1 MTIGDTTLCHNLKT
15 IAMNTQNLK
24 KCILL
29 ICALALSFFFI
40 TDMVS
45 AKENK
50 IEKLLSEGKL
60 PSELKLKDNET
71 QKFLVITD
79 YFNKD
84 IFGNFFNKQRYQGIY
99 SRGYSDGKVKWNNV
113 SVSNSTSEKGD
124 FPVGNPLT
132 CMEDFSYLV
141 SPDMMKAESFPNF
154 PPTEVDAKNLVWD
167 MMGFEGFA
175 WLYFDSLRLNEYY
188 DSHAFNGKVPME
200 GVGTFENRNILLKW
214 SGITVMKGEKCAVIE
229 FLAMDNPLDLSV
241 DTEYFKLIA
250 KGRSHY
256 WGTILV
262 SISDKQIEQA
272 ILHEDV
278 LLDMVMPDGKKQ
290 LANTTRLLTV
300 EKLK

>member
-1 MTIGDTTLCHNLKT
+1 MK
-15 IAMNTQNLK
+15 TQNLK
-24 KCILL
+24 KCILF
-29 ICALALSFFFI
+29 ICALAFSIFFI

-45 AKENK
+45 ANGNK

-60 PSELKLKDNET
+60 PSGLKLKENGV
-71 QKFLVITD
+71 QKYLVTTD

-84 IFGNFFNKQRYQGIY
+84 IFGNFFNKQRYMGTY

-113 SVSNSTSEKGD
+113 SVSNSNSVKGD
-124 FPVGNPLT
+124 FPVGNQLSY
-132 CMEDFSYLV
+132 MENFSYTV
-141 SPDMMKAESFPNF
+141 SPDMMKAESFPGF
-154 PPTEVDAKNLVWD
+154 PPTEVDAKNMVWD

-188 DSHAFNGKVPME
+188 ESHAFNGKVPME

-214 SGITVMKGEKCAVIE
+214 SGITEMNGETCAVIE

-241 DTEYFKLIA
+241 NTEQFKLIA

-262 SISDKQIEQA
+262 SLTNKQIEHA

-278 LLDMVMPDGKKQ
+278 VLDMVMPEGKKQ
-290 LANTTRLLTV
+290 LVNTTRLLTV

>member
-1 MTIGDTTLCHNLKT
+1 MKTLNF
-15 IAMNTQNLK
+15 K
-24 KCILL
+24 KCILF
-29 ICALALSFFFI
+29 ICALALSIFFI

-45 AKENK
+45 AKGNE
-50 IEKLLSEGKL
+50 IEKLLAAGRL
-60 PSELKLKDNET
+60 PSELKLTENGI
-71 QKFLVITD
+71 QKYKVTTD

-84 IFGNFFNKQRYQGIY
+84 IFGNFFNKQRYQGTY

-113 SVSNSTSEKGD
+113 TVAASNEEKTD
-124 FPVGNPLT
+124 FPVGNQLT
-132 CMEDFSYLV
+132 YMENFSYAV
-141 SPDMMKAESFPNF
+141 SPEMMKAESFPNF

-214 SGITVMKGEKCAVIE
+214 CGVTVKNGETCAVIE

-241 DTEYFKLIA
+241 DTEYFKLVA
-250 KGRSHY
+250 RGRSHY

-262 SISDKQIEQA
+262 SLSDKQIEQA
-272 ILHEDV
+272 NLHEDV
-278 LLDMVMPDGKKQ
+278 ILDMVMPDGKKQ
-290 LANTTRLLTV
+290 LANSTRWITV

>member
-1 MTIGDTTLCHNLKT
+1 MKTLNF
-15 IAMNTQNLK
+15 K
-24 KCILL
+24 KCILF
-29 ICALALSFFFI
+29 ICALALSIFFI
-40 TDMVS
+40 SDMVS
-45 AKENK
+45 AKGNE

-60 PSELKLKDNET
+60 PSGLKLKDNEI
-71 QKFLVITD
+71 QKFLITTD

-84 IFGNFFNKQRYQGIY
+84 IFGNFFNKQRYQGTY

-113 SVSNSTSEKGD
+113 TVATSNEEKAD
-124 FPVGNPLT
+124 FPIGNPLT
-132 CMEDFSYLV
+132 FMENFNYTV
-141 SPDMMKAESFPNF
+141 SPEMMKAESFPNF

-214 SGITVMKGEKCAVIE
+214 SGITEMNDETCAVIE

-262 SISDKQIEQA
+262 SLSDKQIEHVV
-272 ILHEDV
+272 LHEDV
-278 LLDMVMPDGKKQ
+278 ILDMVMPDGKKQ

>member
-1 MTIGDTTLCHNLKT
+1 
-15 IAMNTQNLK
+15 MNTQNLK
-24 KCILL
+24 KFILF
-29 ICALALSFFFI
+29 ICALALSIFFT

-45 AKENK
+45 AKGNE
-50 IEKLLSEGKL
+50 IEKLLSEGRL
-60 PSELKLKDNET
+60 PVGLKLKENGV
-71 QKFLVITD
+71 QKYQITTD

-113 SVSNSTSEKGD
+113 AVSSSNVEKGV
-124 FPVGNPLT
+124 FPAGNPLSY
-132 CMEDFSYLV
+132 MENFSYTV
-141 SPDMMKAESFPNF
+141 SPEMMKAESFPNF
-154 PPTEVDAKNLVWD
+154 PSTEVDAKNLVWD

-175 WLYFDSLRLNEYY
+175 WLYFDSLKLNEYY
-188 DSHAFNGKVPME
+188 ESQAFNGKVPME
-200 GVGTFENRNILLKW
+200 GVGTFENRNILIKW
-214 SGITVMKGEKCAVIE
+214 SGITVKNGENCAVIE

-241 DTEYFKLIA
+241 ETEYFKLVA

-262 SISDKQIEQA
+262 SLSDKQIEQA

-278 LLDMVMPDGKKQ
+278 ILDMVMPDGKKQ

>member
-1 MTIGDTTLCHNLKT
+1 MKTLNF
-15 IAMNTQNLK
+15 K
-24 KCILL
+24 KCILF
-29 ICALALSFFFI
+29 ICALALSIFFI
-40 TDMVS
+40 SDRIS
-45 AKENK
+45 AKGNE
-50 IEKLLSEGKL
+50 IEKLLSKGKL
-60 PSELKLKDNET
+60 PVGLKLKENGV
-71 QKFLVITD
+71 QKYKVTTD

-84 IFGNFFNKQRYQGIY
+84 IFGNFFNKQRYMGTY

-124 FPVGNPLT
+124 FPAGNPLSY
-132 CMEDFSYLV
+132 MENFSYTV
-141 SPDMMKAESFPNF
+141 SPEMMKTESFPNF

-175 WLYFDSLRLNEYY
+175 WLYFDSLRLNEYC

-200 GVGTFENRNILLKW
+200 DVGTFENRNILLKW
-214 SGITVMKGEKCAVIE
+214 SGITVMNGENCAVIE

-262 SISDKQIEQA
+262 SLSDKQIEQA

-278 LLDMVMPDGKKQ
+278 ILDMVMPDGKKQ